1 MQRTWM
7 RHTIIFGIFVFL
19 SLSFGKSPCYE
30 TLQKLRVSD
39 DGHFLVRIDGSPFVW
54 IGDTNWFFAKL
65 SPDQITKILDQRKD
79 QGFSVMQISC
89 REKLYNGSGPGPITA
104 PNEQW
109 WNYLDWYVA
118 ESARRELYVGLTL
131 GWFQV
136 AKKNNPEDLFEFG
149 RWVGDRYRD
158 QDHIIWMTLGEAGG
172 HLRNERISQEKLR
185 ALTDGIRAGDTG
197 NKLLTVHADY
207 QRGTSLGSEAFWCD
221 FNNWQTSQWCCPD
234 NLPRKEPKGWTVWD
248 AIQHD
253 YEKLYDG
260 RPKPTLDAEAW
271 YENNKDFCGATEFHI
286 RRRAYFTL
294 FAGACG
300 HSYGAG
306 GVWDGLIK
314 ADSCSKP
321 AIEALDYPGVQSVSH
336 LSALLH
342 RLGNHF
348 LSFIPDQS
356 IITSENS
363 DDYDRHLQAVQSKFG
378 DFALIYSPSDIPFE
392 INLTKLEKNV
402 NLACWYNPR
411 TNEYQPKKEIRSSQN
426 HRILVDPP
434 GDKGTGNDWVLM
446 IGSEAF
452 FESVRIH

>member
-1 MQRTWM
+1 MIR
-7 RHTIIFGIFVFL
+7 TIIFGIFAFL
-19 SLSFGKSPCYE
+19 SLSLRPSAYSE
-30 TLQKLRVSD
+30 TPQKLRVSD
-39 DGHFLVRIDGSPFVW
+39 DGRFLVRTDGSPFVW

-65 SPDQITKILDQRKD
+65 PPDQITKILDQRKA
-79 QGFSVMQISC
+79 QGFTVMQISC

-109 WNYLDWYVA
+109 WSYLDWYVEECA
-118 ESARRELYVGLTL
+118 QRELYVGLTL

-172 HLRNERISQEKLR
+172 HLRNEKISQKKLK

-197 NKLLTVHADY
+197 NKLLTIHADY
-207 QRGTSLGSEAFWCD
+207 QRGTSLGPEASWCD

-234 NLPRKEPKGWTVWD
+234 DLPRKEPKGWKVWD
-248 AIQHD
+248 AIHYD

-260 RPKPTLDAEAW
+260 NPKPTLDAEAW
-271 YENNKDFCGATEFHI
+271 YENNKDFCGATEYTI

-306 GVWDGLIK
+306 GVWDGLIE

-321 AIEALDYPGVQSVSH
+321 AIEALDYPGIQSISH

-342 RLGNHF
+342 LLGNHF

-356 IITSENS
+356 LITSANS
-363 DDYDRHLQAVQSKFG
+363 ADYDRHLQAVRSKFG
-378 DFALIYSPSDIPFE
+378 DFALIYSAADDSYQIEVPGF
-392 INLTKLEKNV
+392 NKKTQWY
-402 NLACWYNPR
+402 CWYNPR
-411 TNEYQPKKEIRSSQN
+411 THAFLPRQKLKADSQES
-426 HRILVDPP
+426 LTFDPP
-434 GDKGTGNDWVLM
+434 GNKGPGSDWILMLGTND
-446 IGSEAF
+446 F
-452 FESVRIH
+452 FQDLDIP